1 MPNPIILVSLFF
13 IQLTTAAKII
23 FYRNVVAAL
32 TGNTA
37 FTNPTVTLPNFT
49 SQIDLV
55 ETNAND
61 VAAAKTALLLADW
74 KLQQSV
80 DTLDGMG
87 RDLATFVQSASKG
100 NPATLESS
108 GFTLTAPRTPVGI
121 LPAPSNVR
129 VEPGQ
134 IGTCLLKWDRDRGTR
149 SWRAEWAP
157 QPTGPWTEFYN
168 GTRATCVATGLTS
181 GTQYWFRVQA
191 LGSAGPS
198 DWSDPSTK
206 RAA

>member
-1 MPNPIILVSLFF
+1 LFF
-13 IQLTTAAKII
+13 IQLITAAKII

-32 TGNTA
+32 TGNPA
-37 FTNPTVTLPNFT
+37 FPNPPVTVSNFT
-49 SQIDLV
+49 TQIDLV
-55 ETNAND
+55 EGNANE
-61 VAAAKTALLLADW
+61 VAAAKTALLLTEW
-74 KLQQSV
+74 KLEQSV
-80 DTLDGMG
+80 EALDVMG
-87 RDLATFVQSASKG
+87 RALATYVEAASMG

-108 GFTLTAPRTPVGI
+108 GFTLTAPRMPVGL

-198 DWSDPSTK
+198 DWSDPATR